1 MINVMQAKTTASDG
15 SSKANAIE
23 QFLGIECS
31 SETKCAEV
39 SRDVLTFTFNY

>member
-1 MINVMQAKTTASDG
+1 MTKLQAKTTASEG
-15 SSKANAIE
+15 SAKANAIE

-39 SRDVLTFTFNY
+39 GRDII